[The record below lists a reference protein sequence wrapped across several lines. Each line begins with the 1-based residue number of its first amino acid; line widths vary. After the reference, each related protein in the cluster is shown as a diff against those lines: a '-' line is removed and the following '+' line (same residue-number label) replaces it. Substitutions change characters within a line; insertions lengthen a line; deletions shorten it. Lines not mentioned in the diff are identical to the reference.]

1 VPDEVNDANPTA
13 GTTPPAPAAPPVAAP
28 PAVPGQPRPPM
39 AQQPAEPGWWQASDS
54 WWYPPESQVG
64 AAPGVSVQP
73 AYGYPQ
79 GAQPKSRT
87 TAGILGILLGGFGVH
102 RFYLGYTGIGIAQ
115 IAVTIVTCGIGAIW
129 GFVEGILILTDSPSF
144 ATDANGVP
152 LVK

>member
-1 VPDEVNDANPTA
+1 MADEPSDANQTA
-13 GTTPPAPAAPPVAAP
+13 AATPPVPVAPPPAA
-28 PAVPGQPRPPM
+28 PGQPRAPM
-39 AQQPAEPGWWQASDS
+39 AQQPSEPGWWQASDS
-54 WWYPPESQVG
+54 WWYPPESQAG
-64 AAPGVSVQP
+64 AAPGASVQP